1 MKITDKQMEILEQY
15 FGVDKTEYANGNFLT
30 LEQWTDGGVDMIIEI
45 EMAEEKD
52 LITELEKYIDN
63 FNIDEEIE
71 LYRESKDYRENFTI
85 RESVKDF
92 ENWET
97 YVRNCIKDL
106 KEISK

>member
-71 LYRESKDYRENFTI
+71 LYRENKITEKILLLGR
-85 RESVKDF
+85 V
-92 ENWET
+92 
-97 YVRNCIKDL
+97 L
-106 KEISK
+106 KILKTGKLMLEIA